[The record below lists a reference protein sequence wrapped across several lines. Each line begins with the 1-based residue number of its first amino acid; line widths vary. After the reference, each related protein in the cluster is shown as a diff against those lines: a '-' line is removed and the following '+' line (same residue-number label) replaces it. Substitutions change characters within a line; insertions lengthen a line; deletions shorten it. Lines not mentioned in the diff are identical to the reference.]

1 MIPQDTIV
9 ALATPSGAGAIA
21 VIRLSGKEA
30 ISIASEVFQS
40 VSGKDI
46 SKQRTHTIH
55 LGHIVAEGKI
65 YDQVLLSIFKG
76 PNSYTGEHVVE
87 ISCHGSTFIQQQII
101 QLLLRK
107 GAKMAQAGEFT
118 LRAFLNGKLDLS
130 QAEAVADLIASD
142 NEASHQIA
150 MQQMRGGFSNEIAKL
165 REELLNFASL
175 IELELDFAEEDVEF
189 ADRLAFHELLNRI
202 EFVLKRLI
210 DSFAVGNVIKNG
222 IPVAIVGE
230 PNVGKS
236 TLLNAL
242 LNEERA
248 IVSDIAGTTRDTIED
263 ELVINGIGFRF
274 IDTAGIRET
283 KDVVE
288 SIGIQKTFE
297 KMEQAQVVLF
307 LVDSSQFTADSIENL
322 KIEIEKVKNKY
333 PTKAI
338 VAIIN
343 KVDLLSEE
351 DVKGIQEQLSTFD
364 VQLST
369 IFISAKQKVGIDE
382 LKNTLLSF
390 VNTGALRNN
399 ETIVTN
405 TRHYDSLLKAL
416 EEIQKVKWGLES
428 HLSSDL
434 IAIDIRSA
442 LHFFG
447 EITGE
452 VTNDELLGNIFANF
466 CIGK

>member
-1 MIPQDTIV
+1 MISQETIV
-9 ALATPSGAGAIA
+9 ALASPSGAGAIA
-21 VIRLSGKEA
+21 VIRISGKDA
-30 ISIASEVFQS
+30 ISIAEKVFQS
-40 VSGKDI
+40 VSEKSI
-46 SKQRTHTIH
+46 SKQKTHTIH
-55 LGHIVAEGKI
+55 LGHIVDEGKV
-65 YDQVLLSIFKG
+65 YDQVLLSIFKN
-76 PNSYTGEHVVE
+76 PHSYTGEDVIE

-107 GAKMAQAGEFT
+107 GCKMAQAGEFT

-165 REELLNFASL
+165 RAELLNFASL

-189 ADRLAFHELLNRI
+189 ADRTQFKELLNRI

-274 IDTAGIRET
+274 IDTAGIRDT

-288 SIGIQKTFE
+288 SIGIKKTFE
-297 KMEQAQVVLF
+297 KIEQAQVVMY
-307 LVDSSQFTADSIENL
+307 LVDSIQCSVLSLESLN
-322 KIEIEKVKNKY
+322 IEIGKIKNQFPLK
-333 PTKAI
+333 PVI
-338 VAIIN
+338 VVLN
-343 KVDLLSEE
+343 KVD
-351 DVKGIQEQLSTFD
+351 QLSQKELTNILA
-364 VQLST
+364 QLTTYNLQPIS
-369 IFISAKQKVGIDE
+369 ISAKNKEGIED
-382 LKNTLLSF
+382 LKNQLLSF

-416 EEIQKVKWGLES
+416 EEIQKVSFGLNS
-428 HLSSDL
+428 GLSSDL
-434 IAIDIRSA
+434 MAIDIKQA
-442 LHFFG
+442 LYYFG

>member
-1 MIPQDTIV
+1 MLNQETIV
-9 ALATPSGAGAIA
+9 ALATPAGAGAVAI
-21 VIRLSGKEA
+21 IRISGNDA
-30 ISIASEVFQS
+30 IKITNEVFQS
-40 VSGKDI
+40 VSNKDLTRQ
-46 SKQRTHTIH
+46 KTHTIH
-55 LGHIVAEGKI
+55 LGHIIDGQKTL
-65 YDQVLLSIFKG
+65 DQVLVSVFRN
-76 PNSYTGEHVVE
+76 PNSYTGEDVIE
-87 ISCHGSTFIQQQII
+87 ISCHGSVFIQQQII

-107 GAKMAQAGEFT
+107 GCRMAQPGEFT
-118 LRAFLNGKLDLS
+118 LRSFLNGKMDLS
-130 QAEAVADLIASD
+130 QAEAVADLINSD

-150 MQQMRGGFSNEIAKL
+150 MQQMRGGFSSEIAKL

-175 IELELDFAEEDVEF
+175 IELELDFSEEDVEF
-189 ADRLAFHELLNRI
+189 ADRSQFKELLTRI

-263 ELVINGIGFRF
+263 ELVIDGIGFRF
-274 IDTAGIRET
+274 IDTAGIRDT

-288 SIGIQKTFE
+288 NIGIQKTFE
-297 KMEQAQVVLF
+297 KIEQAQVVIL
-307 LVDSSQFTADSIENL
+307 LLDAKELQVSSFKFQV
-322 KIEIEKVKNKY
+322 EIEKIKNKY
-333 PTKAI
+333 PQKPL
-338 VAIIN
+338 VVIIN
-343 KVDLLSEE
+343 KVDLLSE
-351 DVKGIQEQLSTFD
+351 QELNVIKTE
-364 VQLST
+364 LET
-369 IFISAKQKVGIDE
+369 LNLKPETISAKQKIGIEE

-416 EEIQKVKWGLES
+416 EEIQKVRFGLES
-428 HLSSDL
+428 GLSADL
-434 IAIDIRSA
+434 MAIDIRQA
-442 LHFFG
+442 LYYFG
-447 EITGE
+447 EITGQ
-452 VTNDELLGNIFANF
+452 VSNDELLGNIFANF

>member
-1 MIPQDTIV
+1 MILQDTIV

-21 VIRLSGKEA
+21 IIR
-30 ISIASEVFQS
+30 
-40 VSGKDI
+40 VSGKDAI
-46 SKQRTHTIH
+46 ALVNGIFQSIKKKDLTKQKTHTLH
-55 LGHIVAEGKI
+55 LGHIVDGERVL
-65 YDQVLLSIFKG
+65 DQVLVSVFKN
-76 PNSYTGEHVVE
+76 PHSYTGEDTIE

-101 QLLLRK
+101 QLCLRK
-107 GAKMAQAGEFT
+107 GAKMAQPGEFT
-118 LRAFLNGKLDLS
+118 MRAFLNGKLDLS

-150 MQQMRGGFSNEIAKL
+150 MQQMRGGFSNEIALL
-165 REELLNFASL
+165 REQLLNFASL
-175 IELELDFAEEDVEF
+175 IELELDFSEEDVEF
-189 ADRLAFHELLNRI
+189 ADRTQFKALIDRI

-263 ELVINGIGFRF
+263 ELVIDGIGFRF
-274 IDTAGIRET
+274 IDTAGIRDT
-283 KDVVE
+283 QDVVE

-297 KMEQAQVVLF
+297 KIEAAQVVIYLIDGGQ
-307 LVDSSQFTADSIENL
+307 LTNQSIAQINVEL
-322 KIEIEKVKNKY
+322 EKLKNKY
-333 PTKAI
+333 PLKPLL
-338 VAIIN
+338 VVCN
-343 KVDLLSEE
+343 KQDLLT
-351 DVKGIQEQLSTFD
+351 QEQIELFQSQID
-364 VQLST
+364 GLMLM
-369 IFISAKQKVGIDE
+369 SAKANLGIEE
-382 LKNTLLSF
+382 LKQTLLSF

-405 TRHYDSLLKAL
+405 ARHYDSLLKAL
-416 EEIQKVKWGLES
+416 EEIEKVKWGLQTN
-428 HLSSDL
+428 LSADL
-434 IAIDIRSA
+434 MAIDIRQA
-442 LHFFG
+442 LYFFG
-447 EITGE
+447 EITGQ

>member
-1 MIPQDTIV
+1 MILQDTIV

-21 VIRLSGKEA
+21 IIR
-30 ISIASEVFQS
+30 
-40 VSGKDI
+40 VSGKDAI
-46 SKQRTHTIH
+46 TLVNSIFKSIKNKDLTKQKTHTLH
-55 LGHIVAEGKI
+55 LGHIVDGERVL
-65 YDQVLLSIFKG
+65 DQVLISVFKN
-76 PNSYTGEHVVE
+76 PHSYTGEDTIE

-101 QLLLRK
+101 QLCLRK
-107 GAKMAQAGEFT
+107 GAKMAQPGEFT
-118 LRAFLNGKLDLS
+118 MRAFLNGKLDLS

-150 MQQMRGGFSNEIAKL
+150 MQQMRGGFSNEIALL
-165 REELLNFASL
+165 REQLLNFASL
-175 IELELDFAEEDVEF
+175 IELELDFSEEDVEF
-189 ADRLAFHELLNRI
+189 ADRTQFKALIDRI

-263 ELVINGIGFRF
+263 ELVIDGIGFRF

-283 KDVVE
+283 KDIVE

-297 KMEQAQVVLF
+297 KIEAAQVVIYLIDGGQ
-307 LVDSSQFTADSIENL
+307 LTNQSIEQIN
-322 KIEIEKVKNKY
+322 IELEKLKNKY
-333 PTKAI
+333 PLKPLL
-338 VAIIN
+338 VVCN
-343 KVDLLSEE
+343 KQDLLSTEQIAL
-351 DVKGIQEQLSTFD
+351 IQSKIDNLM
-364 VQLST
+364 LM
-369 IFISAKQKVGIDE
+369 SAKANLGIEE
-382 LKNTLLSF
+382 LKQTLLGF

-416 EEIQKVKWGLES
+416 EEIEKVKWGLQTN
-428 HLSSDL
+428 LSADL
-434 IAIDIRSA
+434 MAIDIRQA
-442 LHFFG
+442 LYFFG
-447 EITGE
+447 EITGQ

>member
-1 MIPQDTIV
+1 MISNETIV
-9 ALATPSGAGAIA
+9 ALASPSGAGAIA
-21 VIRLSGKEA
+21 VIRISGEKA
-30 ISIASEVFQS
+30 LAVASQVFQS

-46 SKQRTHTIH
+46 TKQRTHTIH
-55 LGHIVAEGKI
+55 LGHILEDGKV

-76 PNSYTGEHVVE
+76 PNSYTGEDVIE

-107 GAKMAQAGEFT
+107 GCKMAQAGEFT
-118 LRAFLNGKLDLS
+118 LRSFLNGKMDLS
-130 QAEAVADLIASD
+130 QAEAVADLISSD

-165 REELLNFASL
+165 RGELLNFASL

-189 ADRLAFHELLNRI
+189 ADRTQFKELLNRI

-288 SIGIQKTFE
+288 SIGIKKTFE
-297 KMEQAQVVLF
+297 KIEQAQVVIL
-307 LVDSSQFTADSIENL
+307 LLDAKELQVSGL
-322 KIEIEKVKNKY
+322 KFQVEIEKIKNKF
-333 PTKAI
+333 PQKPLL
-338 VAIIN
+338 VIIN
-343 KVDLLSEE
+343 KVDLLSKDAVEAIRKE
-351 DVKGIQEQLSTFD
+351 LEILNLKLET
-364 VQLST
+364 
-369 IFISAKQKVGIDE
+369 ISAKEKTGIDE

-416 EEIQKVKWGLES
+416 EEIQKVQFGIQS
-428 HLSSDL
+428 NLSSDL
-434 IAIDIRSA
+434 MAIDIKQA
-442 LHFFG
+442 LYYFG

>member
-1 MIPQDTIV
+1 MINQETIV

-21 VIRLSGKEA
+21 VIRLSGGNA
-30 ISIASEVFQS
+30 ITIADKCFKS
-40 VSGKDI
+40 VAGNKLLVGQ
-46 SKQRTHTIH
+46 KTHTIH
-55 LGHIVAEGKI
+55 LGHIVDGSKTIDE
-65 YDQVLLSIFKG
+65 VLVSVFKN
-76 PNSYTGEHVVE
+76 PNSYTGENVVE
-87 ISCHGSTFIQQQII
+87 VSCHGSNYIQQEII
-101 QLLLRK
+101 QLFLRN
-107 GAKMAQAGEFT
+107 GCRMATPGEFT

-142 NEASHQIA
+142 NAASHQIA
-150 MQQMRGGFSNEIAKL
+150 MQQMRGGFSSEIAKL

-189 ADRLAFHELLNRI
+189 ADRTQFKELVEQISL
-202 EFVLKRLI
+202 VLKRLI

-248 IVSDIAGTTRDTIED
+248 IVSDVAGTTRDTIED
-263 ELVINGIGFRF
+263 EISIGGIGFRF

-288 SIGIQKTFE
+288 SIGIKKTFE
-297 KMEQAQVVLF
+297 KIDQAQVVLF
-307 LVDSSQFTADSIENL
+307 LFDSSKFKVSSLEYIT
-322 KIEIEKVKNKY
+322 EIEKVKNKY
-333 PTKAI
+333 PLKPLVI
-338 VAIIN
+338 VFN
-343 KVDLLSEE
+343 KIDLLSEIE
-351 DVKGIQEQLSTFD
+351 IHSIKKPLETLNLKPET
-364 VQLST
+364 
-369 IFISAKQKVGIDE
+369 ISAKQNIGVDH

-399 ETIVTN
+399 ATIVTN

-416 EEIQKVKWGLES
+416 EEIEKVKHALETN
-428 HLSSDL
+428 LSGDL
-434 IAIDIRSA
+434 LAIDIRQA
-442 LHFFG
+442 LYYFG
-447 EITGE
+447 EITGQ
-452 VTNDELLGNIFANF
+452 VTNDELLGNIFSNF
-466 CIGK
+466 CIG

>member
-1 MIPQDTIV
+1 MISNDTIV
-9 ALATPSGAGAIA
+9 ALATPSGAGAVAI
-21 VIRLSGKEA
+21 IRISGKNA

-40 VSGKDI
+40 VSGKDLT
-46 SKQRTHTIH
+46 KQKTHTIH
-55 LGHIVAEGKI
+55 LGTIFDGNKV
-65 YDQVLLSIFKG
+65 YDQVLVSIFKN
-76 PNSYTGEHVVE
+76 PNSYTGENVIE

-107 GAKMAQAGEFT
+107 GCRMAQAGEFT

-150 MQQMRGGFSNEIAKL
+150 MQQMRGGFSGEIAKL

-189 ADRLAFHELLNRI
+189 ADRTQFNDLLNRI

-263 ELVINGIGFRF
+263 ELIINGIGFRF

-283 KDVVE
+283 NDIVE
-288 SIGIQKTFE
+288 SIGIKKTFE
-297 KMEQAQVVLF
+297 KMEYSQVVIFLF
-307 LVDSSQFTADSIENL
+307 DSTEFITSSSQF
-322 KIEIEKVKNKY
+322 KIEIEKIKNQFPLK
-333 PTKAI
+333 PLLIIGNKADKLSPDEVVNLQSEI
-338 VAIIN
+338 ENI
-343 KVDLLSEE
+343 LL
-351 DVKGIQEQLSTFD
+351 
-364 VQLST
+364 
-369 IFISAKQKVGIDE
+369 ISAKEKIGIDT
-382 LKNTLLSF
+382 LKNQLLSF

-416 EEIQKVKWGLES
+416 EEIQKVKFGLQTN
-428 HLSSDL
+428 LSSDL
-434 IAIDIRSA
+434 VSIDIRQA
-442 LHFFG
+442 LYYFG

>member
-1 MIPQDTIV
+1 MISQETIV
-9 ALATPSGAGAIA
+9 ALASPSGAGAIA
-21 VIRLSGKEA
+21 VIRLSGKDA
-30 ISIASEVFQS
+30 ISIAEQVFQS
-40 VSGKDI
+40 VSGKSI
-46 SKQRTHTIH
+46 SQQKTHTIH
-55 LGHIVAEGKI
+55 LGHIVDEGKV
-65 YDQVLLSIFKG
+65 YDQVLLSIFKN
-76 PNSYTGEHVVE
+76 PHSYTGEDVIE

-107 GAKMAQAGEFT
+107 GCKMAQAGEFT

-165 REELLNFASL
+165 RTELLNFASL

-189 ADRLAFHELLNRI
+189 ADRTQFKELLNRI

-274 IDTAGIRET
+274 IDTAGIRDT

-288 SIGIQKTFE
+288 SIGIKKTFE
-297 KMEQAQVVLF
+297 KIEQAQVVMY
-307 LVDSSQFTADSIENL
+307 LVDSVQCSVLSLESLN
-322 KIEIEKVKNKY
+322 IEIGKIKNQFPLK
-333 PTKAI
+333 PVI
-338 VAIIN
+338 VVVN
-343 KVDLLSEE
+343 KVD
-351 DVKGIQEQLSTFD
+351 QLSQKELTD
-364 VQLST
+364 ILDQLTTYNLQPIS
-369 IFISAKQKVGIDE
+369 ISAKNKEGIED
-382 LKNTLLSF
+382 LKNQLLSF

-405 TRHYDSLLKAL
+405 TRHYDSLIKAL
-416 EEIQKVKWGLES
+416 EEIQKVTFGLNS
-428 HLSSDL
+428 GLSSDL
-434 IAIDIRSA
+434 MAIDIKQA
-442 LHFFG
+442 LYYFG